1 MALVKTNLNL
11 FWYSCALSEVAQC
24 IAVIEQAHIGCTTW
38 ISACMRW
45 LDKKFYHILP
55 PNFCSRVE
63 SAVSVVNRCGLHTR
77 YVHAKCLG
85 KEK

>member
-45 LDKKFYHILP
+45 LDKNSTIFYLQTFAHEWKAL
-55 PNFCSRVE
+55 F
-63 SAVSVVNRCGLHTR
+63 L
-77 YVHAKCLG
+77 L
-85 KEK
+85 